1 MYFDY
6 FSSAVYINL
15 DRRTDRRDSFESQIS
30 KLGLSIPRFSA
41 ISPDENDS
49 ALTDELKK
57 DPFCRFKIGCT
68 LSHIAVIRQAKQTGL
83 NNLLIFEDDCVFI
96 PEFVRKMAVCVNE
109 LRGRQWDLFYMGGEP
124 NVKCLSFSENLRF
137 CPETGGIYGTHA
149 YAINSSF
156 YDRALGLNPYMSV
169 SIDILYLHQANRI
182 YVLAKD
188 LLVAQDDNS
197 FSDLWGGYVKRA
209 NYYKFAYSNYVE

>member
-30 KLGLSIPRFSA
+30 NFGLSIPRFSA
-41 ISPDENDS
+41 ISPNEGDP

-57 DPFCRFKIGCT
+57 DTFCRFKIGCT
-68 LSHIAVIRQAKQTGL
+68 LSHMAVIKQAKQGGL
-83 NNLLIFEDDCVFI
+83 NNLLIFEDDCVFVSD
-96 PEFVRKMAVCVNE
+96 FMSKMTVCVNE
-109 LRGRQWDLFYMGGEP
+109 LRDSQWDLFYMGGEP
-124 NVKCLSFSENLRF
+124 NVKCLPFSENLRL

-156 YDRALGLNPYMSV
+156 YDRVLEFNPYTSV
-169 SIDILYLHQANRI
+169 SIDILYLHQSRRI

-188 LLVAQDDNS
+188 LLAAQDDNS
-197 FSDLWGGYVKRA
+197 FSDLWGSYVKRA
-209 NYYKFAYSNYVE
+209 NYYKFAYGNYVV